1 MPEER
6 KQSGEPEE
14 PRLRIRRDAELPQEF
29 RYSREERLAR
39 FEAPSKSEQKP
50 GLFRRN
56 RRFILLFGNIILLL
70 VLFMLFRERISGGGG
85 TARIG
90 IYSLT
95 LQGLRFGDTVY
106 ATVTVRDSSSRERKA
121 GEPAGKVTV
130 RFSLEPAG
138 EGYPQSAALPQG
150 PGEEV
155 QVGEAIPL
163 TESQAEARE
172 LRAEISIGGETRSL
186 RRTIK
191 Q

>member
-29 RYSREERLAR
+29 RSSREERLAR
-39 FEAPSKSEQKP
+39 PDAPRERQQRA

-56 RRFILLFGNIILLL
+56 RRFILLFGNIVLIL
-70 VLFMLFRERISGGGG
+70 VLFMLLRDRLSGGGS

-90 IYSLT
+90 NYSLT
-95 LQGLRFGDTVY
+95 LQGLRFGDTIY
-106 ATVTVRDSSSRERKA
+106 ATVTVRDARRSDGKA
-121 GEPAGKVTV
+121 GQPAGKVTV
-130 RFSLEPAG
+130 RFSLGPAG
-138 EGYPQSAALPQG
+138 EAYPQSAALPPG

-163 TESQAEARE
+163 TEGQAEARE
-172 LRAEISIGGETRSL
+172 LRAEVGIGGETRSL
-186 RRTIK
+186 RQTIK